1 LAPGTPI
8 VFEQDHCEWDAW
20 RRERILTAQR
30 ARRARL
36 RRIDYADVSPE
47 AAAIIDGLR
56 TDCMGGDLSSI
67 LNEIVVEWAA
77 FRNKVALSGNHPA
90 RRRPA
95 RSGCPTL
102 KTEAF

>member
-1 LAPGTPI
+1 VTWQPGTPI
-8 VFEQDHCEWDAW
+8 RTEEDWREWQEW
-20 RRERILTAQR
+20 RSDRILTAQR

-47 AAAIIDGLR
+47 AAAIIDGMR
-56 TDCMGGDLSSI
+56 TSGMGGDLSSI

-90 RRRPA
+90 RTRPE
-95 RSGCPTL
+95 RSGR
-102 KTEAF
+102 